1 MILYFS
7 ATGNCKYVAQRLAAA
22 RMTAHF
28 RAEDSC
34 IGCGLCARKCPV
46 QAIRMEN
53 GRPVWVQEA

>member
-22 RMTAHF
+22 RPTAC
-28 RAEDSC
+28 AMSTAASAAA
-34 IGCGLCARKCPV
+34 CARKCPV

-53 GRPVWVQEA
+53 GRPVWAQEA